1 MKLLLKLCFLFLI
14 TYSSINGEPN
24 IDLLESASI
33 GNLDGVK
40 KALSEKAYINVKDPE
55 GTSALMFAANNNH
68 FEVVKFLVDNKA
80 DVLARNIN
88 GWTAAVMAGV
98 RGNLFIKEYLEGVE
112 KTIPKS
118 RATGVV
124 LSIVGDT
131 FVDNRKLQIGDLV
144 LENQTIYVGKKSICE
159 LQIKQSLSEF
169 TLRLKEDTVFV
180 LKFKEAPTENIFS
193 GFLQQGKA
201 LFKIQKV
208 FTGEKIQAV
217 TPTTVASVRGTAF
230 GVETESDGKTKI
242 SVLQGSVR
250 TRVRATGI
258 EDDEIIED
266 TPEIKK
272 LVSNLDYNAQ
282 IIPVGYSV
290 EVTPE
295 KQKSVLE
302 KAEAEGLKNR
312 AQRKEFS
319 NAVIPD
325 LSLRCSEKP
334 VTKSMDQNEL
344 SSGQKELDD
353 LVGVES
359 AKLKNTSENPN
370 IVSLV
375 ENRKAEK
382 EVINFQPDTFKK
394 PEILLL
400 KNGKAVKGPI
410 YIIHNRYIVFSNVGK
425 QIFTE
430 EEIDKIVAE

>member
-24 IDLLESASI
+24 TDLLESASI

-40 KALSEKAYINVKDPE
+40 KALSEQAYINVKDRE
-55 GTSALMFAANNNH
+55 GTNALMFAANNNH

-180 LKFKEAPTENIFS
+180 LKFKEAPIENIFS

-334 VTKSMDQNEL
+334 VTKSMDPNEL
-344 SSGQKELDD
+344 STRQKELDD

-359 AKLKNTSENPN
+359 AKLKNTSESP
-370 IVSLV
+370 IIISLV

-430 EEIDKIVAE
+430 EEVDKIVAE

>member
-14 TYSSINGEPN
+14 TYSSVSGEPN
-24 IDLLESASI
+24 AELLESASI
-33 GNLDGVK
+33 GNLEGVK
-40 KALSEKAYINVKDPE
+40 KALSEKAYINVKDRE

-80 DVLARNIN
+80 DVLAKNTN

-124 LSIVGDT
+124 LSVVGEV
-131 FVDNRKLQIGDLV
+131 FVENRKLKVGDLIS
-144 LENQTIYVGKKSICE
+144 ENQTIFVGKKSICE
-159 LQIKQSLSEF
+159 LQVKQSLSEF
-169 TLRLKEDTVFV
+169 TLRLKEDTVFA

-201 LFKIQKV
+201 LFKIEKV
-208 FTGEKIQAV
+208 FSGERIQAV

-230 GVETESDGKTKI
+230 DVETDSDGRSKI
-242 SVLQGSVR
+242 YVLKGNVR

-258 EDDEIIED
+258 EDDDLIEE

-272 LVSNLDYNAQ
+272 LVSNLDYNSQ

-302 KAEAEGLKNR
+302 KAEAETLKNR

-334 VTKSMDQNEL
+334 VTKSMDPNEL
-344 SSGQKELDD
+344 STRQKELDD

-359 AKLKNTSENPN
+359 AKLKNTSETPDL
-370 IVSLV
+370 VTLV

-382 EVINFQPDTFKK
+382 EVVNFQPDTFKK

-410 YIIHNRYIVFSNVGK
+410 YKIHDKYIIFSNKGK

>member
-40 KALSEKAYINVKDPE
+40 KALSEKAYINVKDRE
-55 GTSALMFAANNNH
+55 GTNALMFAANNNH

-180 LKFKEAPTENIFS
+180 LKFKEAPIENIFS

-334 VTKSMDQNEL
+334 VTKSMDPNEL
-344 SSGQKELDD
+344 STRQKELDD

-359 AKLKNTSENPN
+359 AKLKNTSESP
-370 IVSLV
+370 IIISLV

>member
-40 KALSEKAYINVKDPE
+40 KALSEQAYINVKDRE
-55 GTSALMFAANNNH
+55 GTNALMFAANNNH

-180 LKFKEAPTENIFS
+180 LKFKEAPIENIFS

-334 VTKSMDQNEL
+334 VTKSMDPNEL
-344 SSGQKELDD
+344 STRQKELDD

-359 AKLKNTSENPN
+359 AKLKNTSESP
-370 IVSLV
+370 IIISLV

>member
-24 IDLLESASI
+24 TDLLESASI

-40 KALSEKAYINVKDPE
+40 KALSEQAYINVKDRE
-55 GTSALMFAANNNH
+55 GTNALMFAANNNH

-180 LKFKEAPTENIFS
+180 LKFKEAPIENIFS

-334 VTKSMDQNEL
+334 VTKSMDPNEL

-359 AKLKNTSENPN
+359 AKLKNTSESP
-370 IVSLV
+370 IIISLV

>member
-24 IDLLESASI
+24 TDLLESASI

-40 KALSEKAYINVKDPE
+40 KALSEQAYINVKDRE
-55 GTSALMFAANNNH
+55 GTNALMFAANNNH

-180 LKFKEAPTENIFS
+180 LKFKEAPIENIFS

-334 VTKSMDQNEL
+334 VTKSMDPNEL
-344 SSGQKELDD
+344 STRQKELDD

-359 AKLKNTSENPN
+359 AKLKNTSESP
-370 IVSLV
+370 IIISLV

>member
-24 IDLLESASI
+24 TDLLESASI

-40 KALSEKAYINVKDPE
+40 KALSEKAYINVKDRE
-55 GTSALMFAANNNH
+55 GTNALMFAANNNH

-334 VTKSMDQNEL
+334 VTKSMDPNEL
-344 SSGQKELDD
+344 STRQKELDD

-359 AKLKNTSENPN
+359 AKLKNTSESP
-370 IVSLV
+370 IIISLV

>member
-1 MKLLLKLCFLFLI
+1 MKLLSKLCFLFFI
-14 TYSSINGEPN
+14 TFSVVNGEPN
-24 IDLLESASI
+24 AELLESASI

-40 KALSEKAYINVKDPE
+40 KALSEKAYINVKDRE

-80 DVLARNIN
+80 DVLARNTN

-144 LENQTIYVGKKSICE
+144 FENQTIYVGKKSICE
-159 LQIKQSLSEF
+159 LQVKQSLSEF

-180 LKFKEAPTENIFS
+180 LKFKEAPTESIFS

-230 GVETESDGKTKI
+230 DVETESDGKTII

-250 TRVRATGI
+250 TRVWAPGI
-258 EDDEIIED
+258 EDDEIIEE

-319 NAVIPD
+319 NAAIPN

-334 VTKSMDQNEL
+334 VTKSMEPNEL
-344 SSGQKELDD
+344 SARQKELDD

-359 AKLKNTSENPN
+359 AKLKNTSESPN

-382 EVINFQPDTFKK
+382 EVVNFQPDTFKK

-410 YIIHNRYIVFSNVGK
+410 YIIHSRYIIFSNVGK
-425 QIFTE
+425 QVFTE
-430 EEIDKIVAE
+430 EEVDKIVAE

>member
-24 IDLLESASI
+24 TDLLESASI

-40 KALSEKAYINVKDPE
+40 KALSEQAYINVKDRE
-55 GTSALMFAANNNH
+55 GTNALMFAANNNH

-180 LKFKEAPTENIFS
+180 LKFKEAPIENIFS

-334 VTKSMDQNEL
+334 VTKSMDPNEL
-344 SSGQKELDD
+344 STRQKELDD

-359 AKLKNTSENPN
+359 AKLKNTSESP
-370 IVSLV
+370 IIISLV

-425 QIFTE
+425 Q
-430 EEIDKIVAE
+430 

>member
-24 IDLLESASI
+24 TDLLESASI

-40 KALSEKAYINVKDPE
+40 KALSEQAYINVKDRE
-55 GTSALMFAANNNH
+55 GTNALMFAANNNH

-180 LKFKEAPTENIFS
+180 LKFKEAPIENIFS

-334 VTKSMDQNEL
+334 VTKSMDPNEL

>member
-40 KALSEKAYINVKDPE
+40 KALSEKAYINVKDRE
-55 GTSALMFAANNNH
+55 GTNALMFAANNNH

-180 LKFKEAPTENIFS
+180 LKFKEAPIENIFS

-334 VTKSMDQNEL
+334 VTKSMDPNEL
-344 SSGQKELDD
+344 STRQKELDD

-359 AKLKNTSENPN
+359 AKLKNTSESP
-370 IVSLV
+370 IIISLV

-430 EEIDKIVAE
+430 EEVDKIVAE